1 MAFKGLNRVCIAG
14 GGLRGGSIGRALRA
28 AGYSGIRVGLGRR
41 ASSLRAALDC
51 EAVDEVTQDPAA
63 AASGAD
69 LVILCTPIARFEPLL
84 TAMRPHLKPGAYITD
99 VGSTKEQV
107 VRLAERL
114 CPPKVRYVGSH
125 PMAGSE
131 KTGVEFS
138 RADLF
143 ELALCLVTPTARTN
157 PASVRW
163 MRRFW
168 ETLGARTQVVSPR
181 AHDRLMAR
189 VSHLPHAVAAAL
201 VHLSRSDR
209 AIDVAGPGFAD
220 TTRVASG
227 DAAMWVDIL
236 RTNRQA
242 MLAAIDLLTAELGR
256 LRERLERDD
265 ARSVERWLSAAKATR
280 DQWIAGKYRKKVLPP

>member
-1 MAFKGLNRVCIAG
+1 M
-14 GGLRGGSIGRALRA
+14 
-28 AGYSGIRVGLGRR
+28 
-41 ASSLRAALDC
+41 
-51 EAVDEVTQDPAA
+51 
-63 AASGAD
+63 
-69 LVILCTPIARFEPLL
+69 
-84 TAMRPHLKPGAYITD
+84 TD

-131 KTGVEFS
+131 KTGVEFA

-143 ELALCLVTPTARTN
+143 ELALCLVTPTPRTP

-163 MRRFW
+163 MRQFW
-168 ETLGARTQVVSPR
+168 ERLGARTQVVSPR

-201 VHLSRSDR
+201 VHLSRSGR
-209 AIDVAGPGFAD
+209 AIDAAGPGFAD

-227 DAAMWVDIL
+227 DPAMWVDIL

-265 ARSVERWLSAAKATR
+265 ARSVERWLTTAKATR